1 MSNAKDKL
9 TNQILE
15 SPEFRPTGY
24 TVAAQFHEP
33 LKLLPQKGFEFA
45 AKLTDF
51 VDPRGVMLKE
61 DAWVFAQPL
70 GESALGFLRAVIQPN
85 TITLEA
91 NGATYVMEYF
101 ETRCRF
107 VLEEFQRNFLPT
119 WLPASMAKVSGT
131 LDVDGDAR
139 AVLCEHLTKL
149 SDRVQILGRPI
160 QLFGI
165 RFAMPPFEA
174 RDQSSGRGRG
184 KLIASEDWSAELRA
198 ESLFADPGK
207 LYLEATGSWVLPT
220 PKRWNEG
227 TIEEVIQHLGKVS
240 TYLRE
245 HLIPFLRKRAEN
257 GENQNDTS
265 L

>member
-1 MSNAKDKL
+1 MSNAEHEP
-9 TNQILE
+9 TNRILE
-15 SPEFRPTGY
+15 VAEFKPTGY

-91 NGATYVMEYF
+91 NGATYAMEYF
-101 ETRCRF
+101 ETRCRS
-107 VLEEFQRNFLPT
+107 VLEEFQRDFLPT

-139 AVLCEHLTKL
+139 TFLCEHLTKL
-149 SDRVQILGRPI
+149 SNRVRILGRPI

-174 RDQSSGRGRG
+174 REPSPGRGRG
-184 KLIASEDWSAELRA
+184 KLIAAEDWAAELRT

-207 LYLEATGSWVLPT
+207 LYLEATGHWVLST
-220 PKRWNEG
+220 PKRWSNG
-227 TIEEVIQHLGKVS
+227 TIEEVIQHLAKVS
-240 TYLRE
+240 TYLKE
-245 HLIPFLRKRAEN
+245 HLIPFLRKQAED
-257 GENQNDTS
+257 GEH
-265 L
+265 